1 MDAKLI
7 STTTH
12 GLELRRATR
21 KAQTWPGYDCPLG
34 RCGLWAGNG
43 RRHTLVSEEMAQHM
57 GFHQVEKL

>member
-7 STTTH
+7 STTTY

-21 KAQTWPGYDCPLG
+21 KAQTWPGYECPLG
-34 RCGLWAGNG
+34 RCGLWAGTS

-57 GFHQVEKL
+57 GLSYPNL